1 MIDGGLKKQA
11 AFLRPINLW
20 PSARGLRDQNQ
31 EESYTNRPIRFNSEL
46 ERLGLPLPVMY
57 VVNLT
62 FSET

>member
-1 MIDGGLKKQA
+1 MIDGGLKRE
-11 AFLRPINLW
+11 AFLRPTNLW

-31 EESYTNRPIRFNSEL
+31 EESYTSRPIRVNFEL
-46 ERLGLPLPVMY
+46 ERLGQPLPVMY